1 MSCSCDDGL
10 CSNNVSLSTFGR
22 RTFQSVDGGPE
33 VASHLP
39 LLQDTCLLLADER
52 RAAMQ
57 ELPSHFV
64 PAGLQVAFQISD
76 LGSLF
81 QMGATVAC
89 LVDREL

>member
-22 RTFQSVDGGPE
+22 RTFQSVDGDPE

-64 PAGLQVAFQISD
+64 PAGPPSGISD
-76 LGSLF
+76 FGSGVTF
-81 QMGATVAC
+81 SKGGDGC
-89 LVDREL
+89 LSGR